1 MNDIRP
7 TDFIFLHFSIS
18 LSSRNILSIS
28 YLMYVIGSQTSS
40 HGSRLLTRIYRVGEE
55 IVSMMRSNDDDL
67 TCVGV
72 CALAHIPRHTLCCAA
87 AYIWYPIYK
96 IPSIYR
102 RGRCLCWGRRRRL
115 LTAFRTHGIGGI
127 PDRQSFP
134 WCAHMWTTIKCLDR
148 QSLRDNI
155 YQNNSDG
162 IILSLLSCRNANS
175 CTYSTN

>member
-55 IVSMMRSNDDDL
+55 IVSMMRSNDDDV

-115 LTAFRTHGIGGI
+115 LTAFRTRNWWHSGSTVI
-127 PDRQSFP
+127 P
-134 WCAHMWTTIKCLDR
+134 MM
-148 QSLRDNI
+148 
-155 YQNNSDG
+155 
-162 IILSLLSCRNANS
+162 
-175 CTYSTN
+175 CTHVNHYKVFRSSVVKR